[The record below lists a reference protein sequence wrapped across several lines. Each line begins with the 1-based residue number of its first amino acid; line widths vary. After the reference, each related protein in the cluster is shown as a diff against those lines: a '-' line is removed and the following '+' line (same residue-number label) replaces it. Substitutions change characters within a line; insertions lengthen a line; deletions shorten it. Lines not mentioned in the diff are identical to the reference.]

1 MITAGDRLPLSIFAS
16 SMLALPGKMKNNN
29 LNRALPVTW
38 KTDFVERG
46 ESMTRKWK
54 WLALLGVVLLASQC
68 TQESKEPTELKT
80 EKDKVSYGV
89 GVSMGKSVK
98 QQMMDIDVN
107 LAVKGL
113 KDELGGKKLL
123 LSDDELRKTMTQ
135 YQQELRRKQMEERRM
150 AALEN
155 KKEGDA
161 FLEANKKKEGVV
173 TLPSGL
179 QYKILKASEGQKPT
193 VQDRVEVR
201 YRGILINGKEFDSSG
216 METRTFKVAEIIPG
230 WREALPLMPVGSK
243 WQLVVPSNLAYGE
256 RGMGRAIMPNS
267 TLIFEVE
274 LVGIKPAEVQAPGAA
289 KVPKVQPSKKPKK

>member
-1 MITAGDRLPLSIFAS
+1 
-16 SMLALPGKMKNNN
+16 
-29 LNRALPVTW
+29 
-38 KTDFVERG
+38 
-46 ESMTRKWK
+46 MTRKWK

-179 QYKILKASEGQKPT
+179 QYKILKAGEGQKPT

-201 YRGILINGKEFDSSG
+201 YRGTLINGKEFDSSG
-216 METRTFKVAEIIPG
+216 LETRTFKVAEIIPG